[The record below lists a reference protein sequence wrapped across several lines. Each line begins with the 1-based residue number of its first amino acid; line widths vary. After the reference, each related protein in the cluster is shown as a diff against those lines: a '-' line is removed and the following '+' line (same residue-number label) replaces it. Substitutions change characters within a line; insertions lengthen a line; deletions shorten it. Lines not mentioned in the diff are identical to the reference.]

1 MKKIGEYTVRG
12 RLAPNQTQRINLF
25 DGRWDTAY
33 RIKTFEIA
41 TDNPS
46 ASGADASMIASTED
60 TVTSNDWDWRDNTQI
75 AWAIYLSQGTDAG
88 TFPRSFVDP
97 DNMIVEDLFL
107 TAFVA
112 TGREANYLIT
122 MDKYDITDWEGALQM
137 VKNKSQG

>member
-60 TVTSNDWDWRDNTQI
+60 TVTSNDWDWRDNTQKPGRRM
-75 AWAIYLSQGTDAG
+75 AISRRDTTNRKLCRWHTRLGGNTHE
-88 TFPRSFVDP
+88 
-97 DNMIVEDLFL
+97 ED
-107 TAFVA
+107 
-112 TGREANYLIT
+112 RRIH
-122 MDKYDITDWEGALQM
+122 
-137 VKNKSQG
+137 S